1 MRSLKPNELVVG
13 QYYDEYD
20 LIRKTMISSK
30 KFLGID
36 DEGFLIF
43 DANNDATSHNNPDI
57 YRYFQCKK
65 YICNNHINLN
75 MLIIEPNQFDP
86 VTFEDIED
94 GDRVVLINN
103 DKRFMF
109 KENVFNTIYNNKQ
122 INPFTNEPINL
133 NQINKYIVIILP

>member
-1 MRSLKPNELVVG
+1 MRALEPNELVVG

-20 LIRKTMISSK
+20 TIRKTMIGSK

-36 DEGFLIF
+36 DDGLLIF
-43 DANNDATSHNNPDI
+43 DAHYDATSHSNPDV
-57 YRYFQCKK
+57 YKYFSIKK
-65 YICNNHINLN
+65 YNSNNYINLN

-86 VTFEDIED
+86 VTYEDIED

-122 INPFTNEPINL
+122 INPFTNEHINY
-133 NQINKYIVIILP
+133 NQINRYIVIIFP

>member
-1 MRSLKPNELVVG
+1 MRSLEPNELVVG
-13 QYYDEYD
+13 KYYREYD
-20 LIRKTMISSK
+20 TLRNTMNPSK
-30 KFLGID
+30 KFLGISND
-36 DEGFLIF
+36 GYLIF
-43 DANNDATSHNNPDI
+43 DANYGGTCHNNPDI
-57 YRYFQCKK
+57 FRYFKQ
-65 YICNNHINLN
+65 IDHNNHINLN

-86 VTFEDIED
+86 VTYEDIED

>member
-1 MRSLKPNELVVG
+1 MDRTNINTYFFVNKKIISL
-13 QYYDEYD
+13 
-20 LIRKTMISSK
+20 LINNNSLLLNTN
-30 KFLGID
+30 LDGITPLHT
-36 DEGFLIF
+36 LIKI
-43 DANNDATSHNNPDI
+43 NNNNLI
-57 YRYFQCKK
+57 K

-109 KENVFNTIYNNKQ
+109 KENVFNMIYNNKKM
-122 INPFTNEPINL
+122 NPFTNEPINY
-133 NQINKYIVIILP
+133 INRYVVIILP

>member
-1 MRSLKPNELVVG
+1 MRSLEPDELVVG

-20 LIRKTMISSK
+20 TIRKSMLSSK

-36 DEGFLIF
+36 NDGFLIF
-43 DANNDATSHNNPDI
+43 DANYDATSHSNPDVFK
-57 YRYFQCKK
+57 YFLIKK
-65 YICNNHINLN
+65 YNSNNYINLN

-86 VTFEDIED
+86 VTYEDIED

>member
-1 MRSLKPNELVVG
+1 MRSLEPNELVVG
-13 QYYDEYD
+13 QYYQEYD
-20 LIRKTMISSK
+20 TLRKIMNTNK

-43 DANNDATSHNNPDI
+43 DANYDATSHSNPHVFKYFLIKNDI
-57 YRYFQCKK
+57 
-65 YICNNHINLN
+65 NHINLN

-94 GDRVVLINN
+94 GDIVVLINN

-109 KENVFNTIYNNKQ
+109 KENVFNTIYNRKQ
-122 INPFTNEPINL
+122 INPFTNEPINY
-133 NQINKYIVIILP
+133 INRYVVIVLP

>member
-1 MRSLKPNELVVG
+1 MRALEPNELVVG
-13 QYYDEYD
+13 QYYQEYD
-20 LIRKTMISSK
+20 TLRKIMNTNK

-43 DANNDATSHNNPDI
+43 DANYDATCHNNPYI
-57 YRYFQCKK
+57 YKYFQCKK

-94 GDRVVLINN
+94 GDIVVLINN

-109 KENVFNTIYNNKQ
+109 KENVFNTIYNKKQ
-122 INPFTNEPINL
+122 INPFTNEPINY
-133 NQINKYIVIILP
+133 INRYVVIILP